1 MKKPLFA
8 LALGLT
14 ALGLAQPLPEALKK
28 AQEAPAVV
36 NARLEVQAKARDLDR
51 TLKDPLRT
59 ALDELQARQALELAE
74 ARLRRALAQA
84 ENEIVAAYTQVVEA
98 RLQVRVLE
106 KALEV
111 AELSS
116 RPRRSG

>member
-36 NARLEVQAKARDLDR
+36 NARLG
-51 TLKDPLRT
+51 
-59 ALDELQARQALELAE
+59 
-74 ARLRRALAQA
+74 
-84 ENEIVAAYTQVVEA
+84 
-98 RLQVRVLE
+98 
-106 KALEV
+106 
-111 AELSS
+111 S
-116 RPRRSG
+116 RPRPGTWTAP

>member
-36 NARLEVQAKARDLDR
+36 NARLEVQRSEEH
-51 TLKDPLRT
+51 TS
-59 ALDELQARQALELAE
+59 ELQ
-74 ARLRRALAQA
+74 
-84 ENEIVAAYTQVVEA
+84 
-98 RLQVRVLE
+98 
-106 KALEV
+106 
-111 AELSS
+111 SH
-116 RPRRSG
+116 

>member
-36 NARLEVQAKARDLDR
+36 NARDR
-51 TLKDPLRT
+51 KST
-59 ALDELQARQALELAE
+59 
-74 ARLRRALAQA
+74 RL
-84 ENEIVAAYTQVVEA
+84 N
-98 RLQVRVLE
+98 
-106 KALEV
+106 
-111 AELSS
+111 SS
-116 RPRRSG
+116 H